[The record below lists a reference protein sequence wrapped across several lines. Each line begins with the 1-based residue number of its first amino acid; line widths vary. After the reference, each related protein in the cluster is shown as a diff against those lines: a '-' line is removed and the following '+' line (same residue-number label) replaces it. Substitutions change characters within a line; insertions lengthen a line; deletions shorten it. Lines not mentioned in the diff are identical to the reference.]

1 MVITVKNPIPKR
13 VKCTFAGSDVYQ
25 KGITYYVAKNQKVI
39 DKDGACITCWDSNV
53 YGDSRFEPIYT
64 EEELLEY
71 AAKMYPISTKYRGID
86 SEGIPGDITSE
97 AEDEYPQHNSCG
109 IYVGYRYVYI
119 HGTKQWADIITEKKE
134 TVVEE
139 FIETPKFT
147 AEHPDILE
155 AKKRYPVGTKFH
167 PAHLPSTIS
176 HCVVEESD
184 IFQINSDG
192 NILLSN
198 GNQEKN
204 GHVFSEIVRADGI
217 WAKIVKPEVSEK
229 YLKVREE
236 YLTELGNPWYSLV
249 GYKLQTLKGNIVTI
263 VKHDSSGY
271 VFCDDK
277 NDYDVHEMAQPY
289 CMKYKL
295 VKVLANSNPNHQN
308 PATPLECYPGT
319 APESFTLQM
328 EKDLTMAWKEEFNRA
343 FSTPIY
349 DPIHS
354 KSNQNPLKK
363 PKYPSGF
370 SFTSPYRPTIHVI
383 DYWDADK
390 NLYFMTDGCSIT
402 EENITKWLL
411 AEDVVE
417 EVISPG
423 PIKLI
428 RKKTNYLKQSKI
440 VACTTIPIKLSKTS
454 NK

>member
-1 MVITVKNPIPKR
+1 MVIKVKNPIPKR
-13 VKCTFAGSDVYQ
+13 VKCTLAASDIYQ

-39 DKDGACITCWDSNV
+39 DKDRECITSWDSNA
-53 YGDSRFEPIYT
+53 YGESRFEPIYT
-64 EEELLEY
+64 EEELLDY
-71 AAKMYPISTKYRGID
+71 AAKMYPIGTKYRGID

-109 IYVGYRYVYI
+109 IYVGYRYVHIY
-119 HGTKQWADIITEKKE
+119 GTNQWADIITEKKE

-155 AKKRYPVGTKFH
+155 AKKRYPIGTKFH
-167 PAHLPSTIS
+167 PAHLPATTSYCI
-176 HCVVEESD
+176 VEEND
-184 IFQINSDG
+184 IFQINSNG

-217 WAKIVKPEVSEK
+217 WAKIVKPEVNEK
-229 YLKVREE
+229 YLKVKEE
-236 YLTELGNPWYSLV
+236 YLTKLGHKWYSLV

-263 VKHDSSGY
+263 VQHNESGY
-271 VFCDDK
+271 VVCNDG

-308 PATPLECYPGT
+308 PATPHE
-319 APESFTLQM
+319 FT
-328 EKDLTMAWKEEFNRA
+328 EEFY
-343 FSTPIY
+343 TPGY

-354 KSNQNPLKK
+354 MKGGKIFADQADKVVAFNKK
-363 PKYPSGF
+363 PKYPPGF
-370 SFTSPYRPTIHVI
+370 SFMAPYSSRIHMI

-390 NLYFMTDGCSIT
+390 NIYFTRDGCSMT

-411 AEDVVE
+411 AEDVVT
-417 EVISPG
+417 EVIPPK

-428 RKKTNYLKQSKI
+428 RKKNNSLKQSKI
-440 VACTTIPIKLSKTS
+440 VACTTIPVKVSKTS